1 MKAQSPPT
9 LPKEKQPFVRILM
22 PAIMLVAVLGMVA
35 AMVMSGAGRS
45 PMTFIF
51 PLMMLGSMAMMF
63 QSGTDVN
70 EVRRGFHRHL
80 DALSDSVKKARREQL
95 IRMNREHPHPGTL
108 WNHIHAG
115 ELPSAAPGVVRIGVA
130 VQAPDDPLEIPV
142 NAPPE
147 DLEPVSAMSLR
158 DLALRTATIEAPV
171 AVDVRAFPYV
181 AIVGDGAAGLA
192 RAMQAQLVAQPPE
205 DVGVRGPHDQW
216 LPHDGAVRVNFC
228 TGADPV
234 TLNSVVVEPSSEWVD
249 AAQSQGLYLHVAGA
263 EEGFAMSAWTVD
275 GWAPFGLADQLSDV
289 ELAMVCRARSQ
300 VTSGTSLLE
309 LPGGDLRAPIG
320 FSGAPVYLDIKESA
334 LGGIGPHG
342 LCIGATGSGK
352 SELLKSVVVSFAHN
366 HSPEELNFILVD
378 FKGGAAF
385 LGLDKLPHT
394 SAVITNLVDEAG
406 LVDRMQDSLLG
417 EMHRRQERLRAAG
430 MPTALEFNEAFPGQM
445 PALFIIV
452 DEFSELLQN
461 RPEFAEVFAA
471 IGRLGRSLR
480 MHLLLA
486 SQRFE
491 EGRLRGLESHLSYR
505 IALRT
510 FSAVESRALIGST
523 AAFELPANP
532 GAAILSAHDTVRFH
546 SAYVSGPELP
556 RDQRLIQE
564 LGSEVESTTT
574 TLQLVVDRLQ
584 GPNKN
589 PIWLPP
595 LPTMLPAHEV
605 LADAGAGTP
614 EGRAG
619 NTGTG
624 TAAGTAA
631 ASSSVKVEPLTA
643 AIGLEDLPFEGV
655 QRTYRMDLNRRHW
668 AIVGQPRT
676 GKTMAVRALVL
687 ALGLSSP
694 GVPIYI
700 FDPGGS
706 LRDLAR
712 LPQVAAVV
720 GPEHAGRL
728 LDEVDLVEGPR
739 VLIVDGLDQLTAIGE
754 EEQRLIQL
762 ATSGLE
768 RGLHVVVTALRWNF
782 RPSLRDVLTGHVEMK
797 MTALD
802 AEFRDAQKSLPD
814 VPGRGVSHNGKH
826 IQVAFCAA
834 QDVEHVRKVSVARG
848 EQDVAMRVLPDR
860 IGLAELLDGVPGYGS
875 APGVDAGAS
884 GAGTGTATAGRHAA
898 VDSTGLDSTGEVAAG
913 TAAMGAQAP
922 VVPFALGGPRLDAV
936 AWDSGEFPHLVV
948 IGQAG
953 AGATS
958 ALRTVAASIDQ
969 LPEGR
974 AEVLATDTRRG
985 LLGSPGYLGA
995 EQFRQRLAEWIDVLH
1010 SRVPKDVSV
1019 EQLRDRSWWSGPELV
1034 LIVDDSD
1041 NDPGLDALV
1050 PLLPYAADIGLH
1062 LVLAR
1067 RSGQFAR
1074 SAFQPL
1080 MQAMRDH
1087 SAWLLL
1093 SAPREDGP
1101 IAGQKLCRRQPG
1113 RGVYVHAESW
1123 LVQVAEAEG
1132 SASAKPVGAHEHTGT
1147 GATGA
1152 SEKEEER

>member
-1 MKAQSPPT
+1 
-9 LPKEKQPFVRILM
+9 M

-95 IRMNREHPHPGTL
+95 VRMNREHPHPGTL

-171 AVDVRAFPYV
+171 AVDVRAFPYI

-216 LPHDGAVRVNFC
+216 LPHDGSVRVNFC

-249 AAQSQGLYLHVAGA
+249 AAQSQGLYLQVAGA

-430 MPTALEFNEAFPGQM
+430 MSTALEFNEAFPGQM
-445 PALFIIV
+445 PALFIVV

-510 FSAVESRALIGST
+510 FSAAESRALIGST

-605 LADAGAGTP
+605 LADAGAGVP
-614 EGRAG
+614 E
-619 NTGTG
+619 
-624 TAAGTAA
+624 AGTENNGAGATVGKAA
-631 ASSSVKVEPLTA
+631 TSSSGNVEPLTA
-643 AIGLEDLPFEGV
+643 PIGLEDLPFEGV

-676 GKTMAVRALVL
+676 GKTMTVRALVL

-706 LRDLAR
+706 LRDLVR

-848 EQDVAMRVLPDR
+848 EKDVAMRVLPDR
-860 IGLAELLDGVPGYGS
+860 IGLAELLDGVPEVGS
-875 APGVDAGAS
+875 EAVGAS
-884 GAGTGTATAGRHAA
+884 THGQAF
-898 VDSTGLDSTGEVAAG
+898 
-913 TAAMGAQAP
+913 AQAP

-936 AWDSGEFPHLVV
+936 TWDSGEFPHLVV

-958 ALRTVAASIDQ
+958 TLRTVAASIDQ

-995 EQFRQRLAEWIDVLH
+995 EQFRQRLAEWVEVLQ

-1019 EQLRDRSWWSGPELV
+1019 EQLRDRSWWSGPELFV
-1034 LIVDDSD
+1034 VVDDSD

-1123 LVQVAEAEG
+1123 LVQVAETDE
-1132 SASAKPVGAHEHTGT
+1132 SASSEPAETRQQTST

-1152 SEKEEER
+1152 SEKEQTEEKR

>member
-1 MKAQSPPT
+1 
-9 LPKEKQPFVRILM
+9 M
-22 PAIMLVAVLGMVA
+22 PAIMLIAVLGMVA

-95 IRMNREHPHPGTL
+95 VRMNREHPHPGTL

-171 AVDVRAFPYV
+171 AVDVRAFPYI

-216 LPHDGAVRVNFC
+216 LPHDGSVRVNFC

-430 MPTALEFNEAFPGQM
+430 MSTALEFNEAFPGQM
-445 PALFIIV
+445 PALFIVV

-510 FSAVESRALIGST
+510 FSAAESRALIGST

-605 LADAGAGTP
+605 LADSGEGTP
-614 EGRAG
+614 RPGTE
-619 NTGTG
+619 NNGTG
-624 TAAGTAA
+624 AA
-631 ASSSVKVEPLTA
+631 ASKAATSSSGNVESLTA

-676 GKTMAVRALVL
+676 GKTMTVRALVL

-768 RGLHVVVTALRWNF
+768 RGLHVVVTALRWNV

-848 EQDVAMRVLPDR
+848 EKDVAMRVLPDR
-860 IGLAELLDGVPGYGS
+860 IGLAELLDGVPEAGS
-875 APGVDAGAS
+875 EAVGAS
-884 GAGTGTATAGRHAA
+884 AHGQ
-898 VDSTGLDSTGEVAAG
+898 VF
-913 TAAMGAQAP
+913 AQAP

-936 AWDSGEFPHLVV
+936 TWDSGEFPHLVV

-958 ALRTVAASIDQ
+958 TLRTVAASIDR

-995 EQFRQRLAEWIDVLH
+995 EHFRQRLAEWIEVLQ

-1019 EQLRDRSWWSGPELV
+1019 EQLRDRSWWSGPELFV
-1034 LIVDDSD
+1034 VVDDSD

-1123 LVQVAEAEG
+1123 LVQVAETDE
-1132 SASAKPVGAHEHTGT
+1132 SASSEPAEARQQTSTGVT
-1147 GATGA
+1147 GAP
-1152 SEKEEER
+1152 EKEQTEEKR

>member
-1 MKAQSPPT
+1 
-9 LPKEKQPFVRILM
+9 M
-22 PAIMLVAVLGMVA
+22 PAIMLIAVLGMVA

-95 IRMNREHPHPGTL
+95 VRMNREHPHPGTL

-171 AVDVRAFPYV
+171 AVDVRAFPYI

-430 MPTALEFNEAFPGQM
+430 MSTALEFNEACPGQM
-445 PALFIIV
+445 PALFIVV

-510 FSAVESRALIGST
+510 FSAAESRALIGST

-605 LADAGAGTP
+605 LADSGEGTPRPGTENNGAG
-614 EGRAG
+614 
-619 NTGTG
+619 
-624 TAAGTAA
+624 AA
-631 ASSSVKVEPLTA
+631 ASKAAATSSSRNVEPLTA

-676 GKTMAVRALVL
+676 GKTMTVRALVL

-848 EQDVAMRVLPDR
+848 EKDVAMRVLPDR
-860 IGLAELLDGVPGYGS
+860 IGLAELLDGVPEAGS
-875 APGVDAGAS
+875 EAVGAS
-884 GAGTGTATAGRHAA
+884 AHGQ
-898 VDSTGLDSTGEVAAG
+898 VF
-913 TAAMGAQAP
+913 AQAP

-936 AWDSGEFPHLVV
+936 TWDSGESPHLVV

-958 ALRTVAASIDQ
+958 TLRTVAASIDR

-995 EQFRQRLAEWIDVLH
+995 EHFRQRLAEWIEVLQ

-1019 EQLRDRSWWSGPELV
+1019 EQLRDRSWWSGPELFV
-1034 LIVDDSD
+1034 VVDDSD

-1123 LVQVAEAEG
+1123 LVQVAETDE
-1132 SASAKPVGAHEHTGT
+1132 SASSEPAEARQQTSTGVT
-1147 GATGA
+1147 GAP
-1152 SEKEEER
+1152 EKEQTEEKR

>member
-1 MKAQSPPT
+1 M
-9 LPKEKQPFVRILM
+9 
-22 PAIMLVAVLGMVA
+22 
-35 AMVMSGAGRS
+35 
-45 PMTFIF
+45 
-51 PLMMLGSMAMMF
+51 
-63 QSGTDVN
+63 
-70 EVRRGFHRHL
+70 
-80 DALSDSVKKARREQL
+80 
-95 IRMNREHPHPGTL
+95 
-108 WNHIHAG
+108 
-115 ELPSAAPGVVRIGVA
+115 
-130 VQAPDDPLEIPV
+130 
-142 NAPPE
+142 
-147 DLEPVSAMSLR
+147 
-158 DLALRTATIEAPV
+158 
-171 AVDVRAFPYV
+171 
-181 AIVGDGAAGLA
+181 
-192 RAMQAQLVAQPPE
+192 
-205 DVGVRGPHDQW
+205 
-216 LPHDGAVRVNFC
+216 
-228 TGADPV
+228 
-234 TLNSVVVEPSSEWVD
+234 
-249 AAQSQGLYLHVAGA
+249 
-263 EEGFAMSAWTVD
+263 
-275 GWAPFGLADQLSDV
+275 
-289 ELAMVCRARSQ
+289 
-300 VTSGTSLLE
+300 
-309 LPGGDLRAPIG
+309 
-320 FSGAPVYLDIKESA
+320 
-334 LGGIGPHG
+334 
-342 LCIGATGSGK
+342 
-352 SELLKSVVVSFAHN
+352 
-366 HSPEELNFILVD
+366 
-378 FKGGAAF
+378 
-385 LGLDKLPHT
+385 
-394 SAVITNLVDEAG
+394 
-406 LVDRMQDSLLG
+406 
-417 EMHRRQERLRAAG
+417 
-430 MPTALEFNEAFPGQM
+430 
-445 PALFIIV
+445 
-452 DEFSELLQN
+452 
-461 RPEFAEVFAA
+461 
-471 IGRLGRSLR
+471 
-480 MHLLLA
+480 
-486 SQRFE
+486 
-491 EGRLRGLESHLSYR
+491 
-505 IALRT
+505 
-510 FSAVESRALIGST
+510 
-523 AAFELPANP
+523 
-532 GAAILSAHDTVRFH
+532 
-546 SAYVSGPELP
+546 
-556 RDQRLIQE
+556 
-564 LGSEVESTTT
+564 ESTTT

-605 LADAGAGTP
+605 LADSGEGTP
-614 EGRAG
+614 RPGTE
-619 NTGTG
+619 NNGTG
-624 TAAGTAA
+624 AA
-631 ASSSVKVEPLTA
+631 ASKAATSSSGNVESLTA

-676 GKTMAVRALVL
+676 GKTMTVRALVL

-802 AEFRDAQKSLPD
+802 AEFREAQKSLPD

-848 EQDVAMRVLPDR
+848 EKDVAMRVLPDR
-860 IGLAELLDGVPGYGS
+860 IGLAELLDGVPGCGS
-875 APGVDAGAS
+875 APGVDAGTS
-884 GAGTGTATAGRHAA
+884 GFGTGTATAGKHAA
-898 VDSTGLDSTGEVAAG
+898 VDSTGEVAAG
-913 TAAMGAQAP
+913 SHAMGAHAP

-936 AWDSGEFPHLVV
+936 TWDSGEFPHLVV

-958 ALRTVAASIDQ
+958 TLRTVAASIDR

-995 EQFRQRLAEWIDVLH
+995 EQFRQRLAEWIEVLQ

-1019 EQLRDRSWWSGPELV
+1019 EQLRDRSWWSGPELFV
-1034 LIVDDSD
+1034 VVDDSD

-1123 LVQVAEAEG
+1123 LVQVAETDE
-1132 SASAKPVGAHEHTGT
+1132 SASSEPAEARQQTST

-1152 SEKEEER
+1152 AEKEQTEEKR

>member
-63 QSGTDVN
+63 QSSTDVN

-95 IRMNREHPHPGTL
+95 VRMNREHPHPGTL

-181 AIVGDGAAGLA
+181 AIVGEGAAGLA
-192 RAMQAQLVAQPPE
+192 RAMQAQLVAQPSE

-216 LPHDGAVRVNFC
+216 LPHDGSVRVNFC

-249 AAQSQGLYLHVAGA
+249 AAQSQGLYLYVAGA

-430 MPTALEFNEAFPGQM
+430 MSTALEFNEAFPGQM
-445 PALFIIV
+445 PALFIVV

-510 FSAVESRALIGST
+510 FSAAESRALIGST

-605 LADAGAGTP
+605 LADAGVGTP
-614 EGRAG
+614 E
-619 NTGTG
+619 
-624 TAAGTAA
+624 AGTNNNGAA
-631 ASSSVKVEPLTA
+631 TATSKAATTSSSVKMEPLTA

-655 QRTYRMDLNRRHW
+655 QRTYRMGLNRRHW

-676 GKTMAVRALVL
+676 GKTMTVRALVL

-720 GPEHAGRL
+720 GQEHAGRL

-848 EQDVAMRVLPDR
+848 EKDVAMRVLPDR
-860 IGLAELLDGVPGYGS
+860 IGLAELLDGM
-875 APGVDAGAS
+875 PGVGSETVGAS
-884 GAGTGTATAGRHAA
+884 THGQAF
-898 VDSTGLDSTGEVAAG
+898 
-913 TAAMGAQAP
+913 AQAP

-936 AWDSGEFPHLVV
+936 TWDSGEFPHLVV

-958 ALRTVAASIDQ
+958 TLRTVAASIDQ

-974 AEVLATDTRRG
+974 AKVLATDTRRG

-995 EQFRQRLAEWIDVLH
+995 EQFRQRLAEWVEVLQA
-1010 SRVPKDVSV
+1010 RVPKDVSV
-1019 EQLRDRSWWSGPELV
+1019 EQLRDRSWWSGPELFV
-1034 LIVDDSD
+1034 IVDDSD

-1101 IAGQKLCRRQPG
+1101 IAGQKLCRCQPG

-1123 LVQVAEAEG
+1123 LVQVAETDQ
-1132 SASAKPVGAHEHTGT
+1132 SASSEPAEARQQTSA

-1152 SEKEEER
+1152 SEKEQTEEKR

>member
-171 AVDVRAFPYV
+171 AVDVRAFPYI

-216 LPHDGAVRVNFC
+216 LPHDGSVRVNFC

-406 LVDRMQDSLLG
+406 LVERMQDSLLG

-430 MPTALEFNEAFPGQM
+430 MSTALEFNEAFPGQM
-445 PALFIIV
+445 PALFIVV

-510 FSAVESRALIGST
+510 FSAAESRALIGST

-595 LPTMLPAHEV
+595 LPTMLPAHEA
-605 LADAGAGTP
+605 LSDAGEGAPRPGTENNGAGAVV
-614 EGRAG
+614 GKVAL
-619 NTGTG
+619 
-624 TAAGTAA
+624 
-631 ASSSVKVEPLTA
+631 SSVKMEPLTA

-676 GKTMAVRALVL
+676 GKTMAVRAFVL

-848 EQDVAMRVLPDR
+848 EKDVAMRVLPDR
-860 IGLAELLDGVPGYGS
+860 IGLAELLDGVPEVGS
-875 APGVDAGAS
+875 EAVGAFTH
-884 GAGTGTATAGRHAA
+884 GQAF
-898 VDSTGLDSTGEVAAG
+898 
-913 TAAMGAQAP
+913 AQAP

-936 AWDSGEFPHLVV
+936 TWDSGEFPHLVV

-958 ALRTVAASIDQ
+958 TLRTVAASIDQ

-985 LLGSPGYLGA
+985 LLGSAGYLGA
-995 EQFRQRLAEWIDVLH
+995 EQFRQRLAEWVEVLQ

-1019 EQLRDRSWWSGPELV
+1019 EQLRDRSWWSGPELFV
-1034 LIVDDSD
+1034 VVDDSD

-1123 LVQVAEAEG
+1123 LVQVAETDV
-1132 SASAKPVGAHEHTGT
+1132 SASSEQAEARQQTGIGAM
-1147 GATGA
+1147 GA
-1152 SEKEEER
+1152 SEKEEK

>member
-1 MKAQSPPT
+1 
-9 LPKEKQPFVRILM
+9 M

-95 IRMNREHPHPGTL
+95 VRMNREHPHPGTL

-171 AVDVRAFPYV
+171 AVDVRAFPYM

-216 LPHDGAVRVNFC
+216 LPHDGSVRVNFC

-289 ELAMVCRARSQ
+289 ELAMVCRSRSQ

-430 MPTALEFNEAFPGQM
+430 MSTALELNEAFPGQM

-510 FSAVESRALIGST
+510 FSAAESRALIGST

-574 TLQLVVDRLQ
+574 TLQLVVERLQ

-614 EGRAG
+614 EGSAG
-619 NTGTG
+619 NSGTAA
-624 TAAGTAA
+624 AAGTAA
-631 ASSSVKVEPLTA
+631 ASSVKMEPLTA

-676 GKTMAVRALVL
+676 GKTMAMRALVL

-848 EQDVAMRVLPDR
+848 EKDVAMRVLPDR
-860 IGLAELLDGVPGYGS
+860 IGLAELLDGMPEAGS
-875 APGVDAGAS
+875 EAVGAS
-884 GAGTGTATAGRHAA
+884 AHGQ
-898 VDSTGLDSTGEVAAG
+898 VF
-913 TAAMGAQAP
+913 AQAP

-936 AWDSGEFPHLVV
+936 TWDSGEFPHLVV

-958 ALRTVAASIDQ
+958 ALRTVAASINQ

-995 EQFRQRLAEWIDVLH
+995 EQFRQRLAEWIEVLQ

-1019 EQLRDRSWWSGPELV
+1019 EQLRDRSWWSGPELFV
-1034 LIVDDSD
+1034 IVDDSD

-1123 LVQVAEAEG
+1123 LVQVAEADE
-1132 SASAKPVGAHEHTGT
+1132 SASSEPAEARQQTST
-1147 GATGA
+1147 GATG
-1152 SEKEEER
+1152 SPEKEQTEEKR

>member
-22 PAIMLVAVLGMVA
+22 PAIMLIAVLGMVA

-95 IRMNREHPHPGTL
+95 VRMNREHPHPGTL

-171 AVDVRAFPYV
+171 AVDVRAFPYI

-216 LPHDGAVRVNFC
+216 LPHDGSVRVNFC

-289 ELAMVCRARSQ
+289 ELAMVCRSRSQ

-430 MPTALEFNEAFPGQM
+430 MSTALEFNEAFPGQM
-445 PALFIIV
+445 PTLFIVV

-510 FSAVESRALIGST
+510 FSAAESRALIGST

-605 LADAGAGTP
+605 LAESDTGAPEAGP
-614 EGRAG
+614 E

-624 TAAGTAA
+624 IGAGAAAA
-631 ASSSVKVEPLTA
+631 ASSSVKMEPLTA
-643 AIGLEDLPFEGV
+643 TIGLEDLPFEGV

-782 RPSLRDVLTGHVEMK
+782 RPSMRDVLTGHVEMK

-848 EQDVAMRVLPDR
+848 EKDVAMRVLPDR
-860 IGLAELLDGVPGYGS
+860 IGLAELLDGVPEAGS
-875 APGVDAGAS
+875 EAVGAS
-884 GAGTGTATAGRHAA
+884 AHGQ
-898 VDSTGLDSTGEVAAG
+898 VF
-913 TAAMGAQAP
+913 AQAP

-936 AWDSGEFPHLVV
+936 TWDSGEFPHLVV

-958 ALRTVAASIDQ
+958 TLRTVAASIDR

-995 EQFRQRLAEWIDVLH
+995 EHFRQRLAEWIEVLQ
-1010 SRVPKDVSV
+1010 SRVPKDVSA
-1019 EQLRDRSWWSGPELV
+1019 EQLRDRSWWSGPELFV
-1034 LIVDDSD
+1034 VVDDSD

-1123 LVQVAEAEG
+1123 LVQVAETDE
-1132 SASAKPVGAHEHTGT
+1132 SASSEPAEARQQTST

-1152 SEKEEER
+1152 AEKEQTEEKR